1 MFLIE
6 AILLRPDPAEPND
19 PFYPICP
26 NPECADCADED
37 PYSYRLY
44 LVLPAY
50 AGRFGDM
57 KFRRWAES
65 VIRAEVP
72 AHLQPRICWIGRD
85 DMAEL
90 ERRYRDW
97 IYLRAGRET
106 AGRTGKLTALR
117 DVLVRAR
124 SVYPTQQ
131 LNECDAPENVT
142 KFILGQTAL
151 GTLGDTTPGE

>member
-1 MFLIE
+1 MTAANQIDY
-6 AILLRPDPAEPND
+6 ILLSPAL
-19 PFYPICP
+19 FAKATGGGICRMGAWGGSQRHP
-26 NPECADCADED
+26 LAALRHPHQSD
-37 PYSYRLY
+37 
-44 LVLPAY
+44 
-50 AGRFGDM
+50 
-57 KFRRWAES
+57 RRRTWAET

-72 AHLQPRICWIGRD
+72 AHIQPRICWIGKD

-90 ERRYRDW
+90 ERCYRDW

-106 AGRTGKLTALR
+106 AARTGKLTALR

-131 LNECDAPENVT
+131 LNECDAPENVR

-151 GTLGDTTPGE
+151 GTLSDTTPGE